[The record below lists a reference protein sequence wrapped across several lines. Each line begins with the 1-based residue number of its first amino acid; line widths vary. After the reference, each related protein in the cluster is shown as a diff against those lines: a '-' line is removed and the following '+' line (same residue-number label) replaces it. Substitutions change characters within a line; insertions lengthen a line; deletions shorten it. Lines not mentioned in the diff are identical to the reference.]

1 MTKILPFIL
10 VAAVACRGGPSPDV
24 EADRAEIARLLR
36 GARTAHLDKRADL
49 MTSGFADTVL
59 MVADGQVKA
68 RTPDSMRRSMQ
79 AYFDRSTFQAWD
91 DIEPPRIRV
100 SPDGRMAWAIVHK
113 RVKLTA
119 PDSTGAVVAE
129 HTEFAWVELYE
140 KLDGRWRLM
149 GVASTDRPG
158 IAG

>member
-1 MTKILPFIL
+1 MTRILPFIL
-10 VAAVACRGGPSPDV
+10 AALLGCAGGPGAAG
-24 EADRAEIARLLR
+24 EADRTEIGRLLR
-36 GARTAHLDKRADL
+36 GARTAHLEKRADL
-49 MTSGFADTVL
+49 LTAGFADTVL
-59 MVADGQVKA
+59 MVARGQV
-68 RTPDSMRRSMQ
+68 RVQTPDSMRPRMQ

-119 PDSTGAVVAE
+119 PDSTGKVVAE

-149 GVASTDRPG
+149 GVVSTDRPG
-158 IAG
+158 IDG